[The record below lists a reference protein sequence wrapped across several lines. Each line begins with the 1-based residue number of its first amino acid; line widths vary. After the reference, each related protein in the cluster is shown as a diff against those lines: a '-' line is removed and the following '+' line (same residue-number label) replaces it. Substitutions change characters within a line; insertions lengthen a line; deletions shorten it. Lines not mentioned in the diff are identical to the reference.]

1 MRRLLVGTVLAAVCL
16 AGSGCMV
23 VATVA
28 AAGAL
33 VVSSTDK
40 QGKAVNKAPA
50 PAVETPAQPATA
62 PMAAA
67 APTPVAP
74 TGLTAESAAG
84 LAQPGQVVVA
94 DAEHGTRTSLPWQD
108 GMTLAAA
115 VATGKPGDFHAARI
129 FRGPRVL
136 PADLRQ
142 EWTAALALL
151 SGDVVEL
158 RR

>member
-1 MRRLLVGTVLAAVCL
+1 MRRLLAGTVLAAVCL

-40 QGKAVNKAPA
+40 PGKAVNKAPA

-67 APTPVAP
+67 PTPVAP
-74 TGLTAESAAG
+74 AGLTAESAAG

-115 VATGKPGDFHAARI
+115 VATGKPGDFHDARI
-129 FRGPRVL
+129 FRGSRVL